1 MVGRSSFNNDGG
13 GGGGRL
19 YKRVCRIGLISNVN
33 EGGGQFRAVPP
44 PPNYIAYLLK
54 AYFLNDSIKVFQNIV
69 NNS

>member
-1 MVGRSSFNNDGG
+1 MMGG
-13 GGGGRL
+13 GGGTGRGGL